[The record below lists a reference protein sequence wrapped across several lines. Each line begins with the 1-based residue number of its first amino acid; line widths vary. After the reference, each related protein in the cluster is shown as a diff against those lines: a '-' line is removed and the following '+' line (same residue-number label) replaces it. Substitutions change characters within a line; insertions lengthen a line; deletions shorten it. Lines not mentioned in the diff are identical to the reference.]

1 VLEKAFQDAGEIIPR
16 TDKGNPSFN
25 DEALES
31 FKSPVAEIVR
41 GYRDAHKKANTY
53 YRNFLYY
60 ADAEGVI
67 HANIKPGGART
78 GRMSVTDPAL
88 QTLPADEEDNPFP
101 VRRAFIPRPGFFF
114 FMPDY
119 DQMEYR
125 MMLDY
130 ARQMDVIEQVK
141 GGMDI
146 HDATA
151 KAISD
156 MLGIAM
162 TRSQAK
168 TLNFGLLYGM
178 GIDAL
183 AAALK
188 TTVEKARQL
197 RNAYFQALPFVKGF
211 IRRVTHRAETTG
223 YIFNWTGRRSY
234 FDKKEFCYKA
244 PNALIQG
251 GCCDVL
257 KTAVNLI
264 DDYLAGRKSKILM
277 LVHDEILFEIHESE
291 SQICRDLV
299 GIMANVYPHR
309 YLPLSCSSEHSFQ
322 SWGNKLK
329 GYPA

>member
-1 VLEKAFQDAGEIIPR
+1 
-16 TDKGNPSFN
+16 
-25 DEALES
+25 
-31 FKSPVAEIVR
+31 
-41 GYRDAHKKANTY
+41 
-53 YRNFLYY
+53 
-60 ADAEGVI
+60 
-67 HANIKPGGART
+67 
-78 GRMSVTDPAL
+78 
-88 QTLPADEEDNPFP
+88 
-101 VRRAFIPRPGFFF
+101 
-114 FMPDY
+114 MPDY

-309 YLPLSCSSEHSFQ
+309 YLPLSCRFVALELKSVRGKASALQ
-322 SWGNKLK
+322 KYKLESVRK
-329 GYPA
+329 SGGLAFEVYPKTWAEVFTALNILARG